1 MTGRPRIPLETR
13 EAVLADV
20 RADLLTS
27 REIGER
33 HGISYQTV
41 DAYAKEARI
50 RRRHGARIRY
60 PLPVPGSIFGRWKV
74 IGKQEA
80 RRGRERV
87 VLCQCQ
93 CPARTEEL
101 IVIDRLYSDRIG
113 GCILHARITHG
124 LSHHELYPTWIGI
137 MMRCFNPNSQDWPNY
152 GGRGVTIHEDWR
164 DVRSFVA
171 WIEANLGPRPEPER
185 RCASGNGWWSID
197 RINPFGNYEPGNLR
211 WAEPAQQTDNQRQ
224 KYLQPRKVWECAF
237 CGEIYS
243 TATTLRTH
251 RMSEHMP
258 PCELCG
264 MPSRSSTGVCS
275 RPGACHAEYMRR
287 YGHAAPASKR

>member
-113 GCILHARITHG
+113 GCILHARITQRF
-124 LSHHELYPTWIGI
+124 SCQRSKRTAIPFDYRRHEFGYENRRARWEEI
-137 MMRCFNPNSQDWPNY
+137 
-152 GGRGVTIHEDWR
+152 
-164 DVRSFVA
+164 
-171 WIEANLGPRPEPER
+171 ER
-185 RCASGNGWWSID
+185 RAQG
-197 RINPFGNYEPGNLR
+197 EAH
-211 WAEPAQQTDNQRQ
+211 AEPAYQQAGRLQR
-224 KYLQPRKVWECAF
+224 PRLLT
-237 CGEIYS
+237 GEGRQGLLGAVHAARHEAPAAGEDDVLVAAADQLEDGAAS
-243 TATTLRTH
+243 GKRLAEQLRRLH
-251 RMSEHMP
+251 
-258 PCELCG
+258 G
-264 MPSRSSTGVCS
+264 GDVTGVENVS
-275 RPGACHAEYMRR
+275 KNGPFRPGAANGAPGAARFRGYLPGVPSMRLVTR
-287 YGHAAPASKR
+287 RLYSWYSLGLQMNS